1 MNARR
6 FLQFVLKAYR
16 PVQQR
21 GLWMDGVLP
30 PRHAAP
36 TRGARVKTRRPTARP
51 VITSISQKEALA

>member
-6 FLQFVLKAYR
+6 FLQLVVKAYQ

-30 PRHAAP
+30 PRQAVP
-36 TRGARVKTRRPTARP
+36 TRGARVKTRRPTPRP
-51 VITSISQKEALA
+51 VITSLSQKEAFA